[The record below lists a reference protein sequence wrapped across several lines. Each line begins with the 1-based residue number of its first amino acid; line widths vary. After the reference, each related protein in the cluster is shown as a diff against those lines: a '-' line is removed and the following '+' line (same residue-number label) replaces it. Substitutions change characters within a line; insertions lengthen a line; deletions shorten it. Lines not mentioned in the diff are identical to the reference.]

1 MTQEQLLAI
10 IELTGPEPP
19 ASSLAITMT
28 NADPPR
34 PPPQSAGDSGDTNGA
49 IPVSSPTNAA
59 PSNTQR
65 GGRSRRGNARRQRR
79 DAQAAAPVRAPYI
92 HRQVQPH
99 NILGEAG
106 LQLIE
111 TNADI
116 ILRDVGMEFHDDPE
130 ILALWRQAGA
140 DVDGHRVRFEPGM
153 CRQIVQASAPASY
166 TQHARNSANNV
177 VIGANNTV
185 LCPSFGP
192 PFVHDLDRGRR
203 YATLADFHQLVKI
216 HQMIPSLH
224 HSGGVVCEP
233 VDVPVNKRHL
243 DMLLAH
249 FRYSDRGCF
258 GALIG
263 AERAEDSVAM
273 AQILFGE
280 EFVDQNCVFYSVANT
295 NAPLTLDAA
304 MSGALK
310 TYARHNQAVACT
322 PFVLAGAMSPC
333 TVAGTLAQVLAES
346 LAVCALTQLIR
357 PGAPCLMGSFA
368 TAISMQSGAPTFGNP
383 EAAQMVL
390 AAGQLAR
397 RLGVPFHTVG
407 ALSASKLPDAQAQ
420 QEATFGLTMA
430 VLAGANFINHA
441 TGWLEGGLVTGY
453 EKTVI
458 DADLCAKLIDF
469 CKGID
474 LSENA
479 QAMEAIFETGPGA
492 HFLSSQHTL
501 GNYESAFFRSSL
513 ADNNTFEQ
521 WSLDGSKDS
530 ATRANTLWKH
540 YLDSYEEPVLDAARL
555 EALEDYVARRK
566 ASMPDRNY

>member
-1 MTQEQLLAI
+1 MSQPKTNSVRSKR
-10 IELTGPEPP
+10 
-19 ASSLAITMT
+19 SSRHRRHRQ
-28 NADPPR
+28 NA
-34 PPPQSAGDSGDTNGA
+34 
-49 IPVSSPTNAA
+49 
-59 PSNTQR
+59 
-65 GGRSRRGNARRQRR
+65 QRR
-79 DAQAAAPVRAPYI
+79 AVVKRIPYI
-92 HRQVQPH
+92 HRNVETY
-99 NILGEAG
+99 NILSEEG
-106 LQLIE
+106 LSLIE
-111 TNADI
+111 RNADI
-116 ILRDVGMEFHDDPE
+116 ILRDIGMEFHDDPE
-130 ILALWRQAGA
+130 LLDLWKRAGA
-140 DVDGHRVRFEPGM
+140 DVNGVRVRFEPGM
-153 CRQIVQASAPASY
+153 CRKIVQATAPRSY
-166 TQHARNSANNV
+166 VQHARNPDNNV
-177 VIGANNTV
+177 VIGENNTV

-192 PFVHDLDRGRR
+192 PFVHDLDQGRR
-203 YATLADFHQLVKI
+203 YATLEDFHKLVKI
-216 HQMIPSLH
+216 HQMIPWLH

-243 DMLLAH
+243 DMLLGH

-263 AERAEDSVAM
+263 EERARDSVAM

-295 NAPLTLDAA
+295 NAPLVLDSA

-346 LAVCALTQLIR
+346 MAVCALTQLIR

-383 EAAQMVL
+383 EGAQMVL

-407 ALSASKLPDAQAQ
+407 ALSASKLPDAQAE
-420 QEATFGLTMA
+420 QEATYGLTMA

-458 DADLCAKLIDF
+458 DADLCGKLIDF
-469 CKGID
+469 CQGID

-479 QAMEAIFETGPGA
+479 QAMEAIFETGPGT
-492 HFLSSQHTL
+492 HYLSSQHTL
-501 GNYESAFFRSSL
+501 SNYEHAFFRSDV
-513 ADNNTFEQ
+513 ADNTTYEQ
-521 WSLDGSKDS
+521 WSMNGELD
-530 ATRANTLWKH
+530 AAQRANKLWKQ
-540 YLDSYEEPVLDAARL
+540 YLEDYEEPNLDPAKL
-555 EALEDYVARRK
+555 EALEEYVVRRK
-566 ASMPDRNY
+566 AEMPDKNY